1 MNLNNRARTVR
12 AWMRHASI
20 EPGRMVASE
29 YRLPLTRCLA
39 LADLTQEKPPTGGFF
54 VLWVLVLTPGEI
66 ASGAF

>member
-1 MNLNNRARTVR
+1 MNLNNRRERSEPGCVT
-12 AWMRHASI
+12 SI

-39 LADLTQEKPPTGGFF
+39 SADLTQEKPPTGGFF
-54 VLWVLVLTPGEI
+54 VLWVLVSTPGEV